1 MALEHKSWDE
11 ASERRM
17 RVLVVESN
25 QSARDGVS
33 QALAEHCALVFA
45 SGQHEALQLI
55 VAERPDL
62 VVTEVDLD
70 EGDGISLCADIR
82 RQPQTERL
90 PLMLLSGRSS
100 VQDRVAGYTAGADD
114 YVVKP
119 YDSRLLHARLR
130 LLARIKGL
138 QTKGA

>member
-1 MALEHKSWDE
+1 MALEHRPWNE

-25 QSARDGVS
+25 LGARDGVNR
-33 QALAEHCALVFA
+33 ALAEHCALIFA

-70 EGDGISLCADIR
+70 EGDGISLCVDIR
-82 RQPQTERL
+82 RQPQTESL

-100 VQDRVAGYTAGADD
+100 VQDRVAGYSAGADD

-119 YDSRLLHARLR
+119 FDSRLLHARLR

-138 QTKGA
+138 QSKGA

>member
-1 MALEHKSWDE
+1 MALEHSVWNAAAD
-11 ASERRM
+11 RRM

-25 QSARDGVS
+25 TSAREGLS
-33 QALAEHCALVFA
+33 RALAEHCALIFA
-45 SGQHEALQLI
+45 SGQQEALTLVSQ
-55 VAERPDL
+55 ERPDL
-62 VVTEVDLD
+62 IVSEVDLD
-70 EGDGISLCADIR
+70 EGDGISLCADLR
-82 RQPQTERL
+82 SQPQTSRL

-119 YDSRLLHARLR
+119 FDSRLLHARLR

-138 QTKGA
+138 QTKEA

>member
-1 MALEHKSWDE
+1 MALEQKSWDE
-11 ASERRM
+11 TSERRM

-25 QSARDGVS
+25 QSARDGVA
-33 QALAEHCALVFA
+33 QALADHCALLFA

-100 VQDRVAGYTAGADD
+100 VHDRVAGYTAGADD

-138 QTKGA
+138 QTNGA

>member
-33 QALAEHCALVFA
+33 QALADHCALMFA
-45 SGQHEALQLI
+45 SGQHEALRLI

>member
-1 MALEHKSWDE
+1 MALEHQFE
-11 ASERRM
+11 NAASDRRM

-25 QSARDGVS
+25 PSARDGLTH
-33 QALAEHCALVFA
+33 ALAEHCALTFA
-45 SGQHEALQLI
+45 SGQREALALI
-55 VAERPDL
+55 TQARPDL

-70 EGDGISLCADIR
+70 EGDGISLCADLR
-82 RQPQTERL
+82 RHPQTERL
-90 PLMLLSGRSS
+90 PLMLLSMRAS
-100 VQDRVAGYTAGADD
+100 VQDRVAGYSAGADD

-138 QTKGA
+138 QLKDM